1 MPFRNKYPAPANRR
15 KCLPYIIAGII
26 LQTLIIL
33 VFVLT
38 FMRIRNPK
46 VRLGAVTV
54 KNINANSSGSPSF
67 SMKLAAQV
75 TIKNTNFGHYKF
87 PDSPI
92 TIFYKGTL
100 VGESDIPTSRAK
112 AKSTKKINITISVDS
127 NKVSSSSSLGT
138 DINSGKIT
146 LSSQATLY
154 GKIHLF
160 KVFKKKKTAK
170 MDCTMDVNIKE
181 STIENLECK

>member
-1 MPFRNKYPAPANRR
+1 MPIGNKYPAPANRR
-15 KCLPYIIAGII
+15 KCLSYIIAGII

-38 FMRIRNPK
+38 FMRTRNPK
-46 VRLGAVTV
+46 VRFGSVTV

-92 TIFYKGTL
+92 SIFYKGTL
-100 VGESDIPTSRAK
+100 VGKSDIPKARAK
-112 AKSTKKINITISVDS
+112 ARSTKKMNITISVDS
-127 NKVSSSSSLGT
+127 NKVSSSSSLGS
-138 DINSGKIT
+138 DINSGKII
-146 LSSQATLY
+146 LNSQATLY

-160 KVFKKKKTAK
+160 EVIRKKKTAK
-170 MDCTMDVNIKE
+170 MDCKMIVNIKE